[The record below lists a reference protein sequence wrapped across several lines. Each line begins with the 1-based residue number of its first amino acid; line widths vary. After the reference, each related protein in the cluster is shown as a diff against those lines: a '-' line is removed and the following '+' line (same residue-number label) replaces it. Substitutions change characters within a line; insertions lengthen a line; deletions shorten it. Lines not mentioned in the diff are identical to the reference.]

1 MKKYSIETSA
11 VHAGEPKE
19 KVCGAV
25 NFPIFQS
32 STYLHTG
39 ESSYED
45 IKYTRLNNTP
55 NHLVLGEKLAT
66 LEEGETALVTASG
79 MAAVSDSLLSF
90 LQSGDHMM
98 AQNCIYGGT
107 RDLITRE
114 FSRFGIEVSFLKD
127 LSRKTLEKHL
137 KRNTKVILV
146 ESITNPLMQVENLL
160 EAANFSREK
169 GLVSMIDN
177 TFASPAN
184 FKPVS
189 IGFDIILH
197 SCTKYLNGHSDIIA
211 GAVIGKADHI
221 KKIKQRNLHFG
232 ATLDP
237 HACFLLQRGIKTMP
251 LRIKQHNENAA
262 ALAEF
267 LNGHSRVKK
276 VYYPGL
282 PDSGGDEE
290 TKKMFSGFCGMLSME
305 LNNASETTRKFLSRL
320 EIPIEAPSLGGVE
333 SLLSR
338 PSLTSHSGLSAWERQ
353 DMGISDFLI
362 RVSVGVE
369 GTDDL
374 IDDFNQALQ

>member
-1 MKKYSIETSA
+1 MKKHSIETAA
-11 VHAGEPKE
+11 VHAGEPKD
-19 KVCGAV
+19 KICGAV
-25 NFPIFQS
+25 SFPIFQS
-32 STYLHTG
+32 STYLYTG

-45 IKYTRLNNTP
+45 VKYTRLNNTP
-55 NHLVLGEKLAT
+55 NHLVLGEKLAA
-66 LEEGETALVTASG
+66 LEEGEAALVTASG

-107 RDLITRE
+107 RDLLTRE
-114 FSRFGIEVSFLKD
+114 FSRFGIEVSFLED
-127 LSRKTLEKHL
+127 LSRKTLERHL
-137 KRNTKVILV
+137 KPNSKVLLA
-146 ESITNPLMQVENLL
+146 ESITNPLMQVENLV
-160 EAANFSREK
+160 EAASFSREK

-177 TFASPAN
+177 TFASPVN
-184 FKPVS
+184 FKPLS

-211 GAVIGKADHI
+211 GAVIGKAEHI
-221 KKIKQRNLHFG
+221 KMIKQRNLHFG

-251 LRIKQHNENAA
+251 LRVKQHNHNAS

-267 LNGHSRVKK
+267 LVGHPMIKK

-282 PDSGGDEE
+282 PGSGGDEE
-290 TKKMFSGFCGMLSME
+290 TKKMFSGFSGMLSVE
-305 LNNASETTRKFLSRL
+305 LKNAAETTRKFLSKL

-333 SLLSR
+333 SLVSR
-338 PSLTSHSGLSAWERQ
+338 PSVTSHSGLSAAEREV
-353 DMGISDFLI
+353 MGISDFLI
-362 RVSVGVE
+362 RISVGVE

>member
-1 MKKYSIETSA
+1 MKKHSIETAA
-11 VHAGEPKE
+11 VHAGEPRDKI
-19 KVCGAV
+19 CGAV

-32 STYLHTG
+32 STYLYTG

-45 IKYTRLNNTP
+45 VKYTRLNNTP
-55 NHLVLGEKLAT
+55 NHVVLGEKLAA
-66 LEEGETALVTASG
+66 LEEGEGALVTASG

-90 LQSGDHMM
+90 LKSGDHMM

-114 FSRFGIEVSFLKD
+114 FSRFGIEVSFLND
-127 LSRKTLEKHL
+127 LSRKTLEKNL
-137 KRNTKVILV
+137 KPNSKVILV
-146 ESITNPLMQVENLL
+146 ESITNPLMQVENLV

-177 TFASPAN
+177 TFASPFN
-184 FKPVS
+184 FKPIS
-189 IGFDIILH
+189 IGYDLILH

-211 GAVIGKADHI
+211 GAVIGKAEYI
-221 KKIKQRNLHFG
+221 KKIRQRNLHFG

-251 LRIKQHNENAA
+251 LRVKQHNQNAA

-267 LNGHSRVKK
+267 LVGHPGIKK

-282 PDSGGDEE
+282 PGSGGDEE
-290 TKKMFSGFCGMLSME
+290 TKKLFSGFSGMLSVE
-305 LNNASETTRKFLSRL
+305 LKNASETTRKFLNKL

-333 SLLSR
+333 SLVSR
-338 PSLTSHSGLSAWERQ
+338 PSVTSHSGLSAGEREI
-353 DMGISDFLI
+353 MGISDFLI
-362 RVSVGVE
+362 RVSLGVE

-374 IDDFNQALQ
+374 IDDFNQAVR